1 MKPLQQLNKKIT
13 GIITAVLFTAAY
25 ALGIGVVAVFVK
37 MSGTSMLH
45 TANQKTSWQKPTGS
59 NRLEKMF

>member
-1 MKPLQQLNKKIT
+1 MKLLQQLNKKIA

-25 ALGIGVVAVFVK
+25 VLGIGAVAVFVK

-45 TANQKTSWQKPTGS
+45 TANKKSSWQKPTGS